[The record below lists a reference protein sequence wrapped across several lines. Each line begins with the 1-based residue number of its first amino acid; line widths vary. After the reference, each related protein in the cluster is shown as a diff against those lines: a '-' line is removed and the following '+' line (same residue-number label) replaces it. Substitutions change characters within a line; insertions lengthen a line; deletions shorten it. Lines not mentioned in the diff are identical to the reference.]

1 MFIFILRVLLIYW
14 ILSIL
19 VRWFLR
25 LSSSGKSPGSVGSK
39 SKDINIPVDMNHSGK
54 IDDAE
59 FEEIE
64 SE

>member
-1 MFIFILRVLLIYW
+1 VFIFILRFLLIYW

-19 VRWFLR
+19 IRWFLR

-39 SKDINIPVDMNHSGK
+39 RQDTNIPVDINHSGK

-59 FEEIE
+59 FEEID